1 MEPCRKSGGLSM
13 DGQIQVIELGDSIG
27 FRPLEAGNVR
37 AVCGRYAQPS
47 PPEIGKGEAE
57 ADRDHHRL
65 LTLILGPHL
74 AGPTHQP
81 IGWDASGHYSR
92 CLSSPSRPVFYSC
105 PHNTCLSSSHEF
117 DMVGLVRHHQPGCP
131 SRHEGSH
138 QAPRHL
144 PYSARPV

>member
-1 MEPCRKSGGLSM
+1 M

-81 IGWDASGHYSR
+81 IGWDASGPTVVAYQVP
-92 CLSSPSRPVFYSC
+92 LGQSSTP
-105 PHNTCLSSSHEF
+105 
-117 DMVGLVRHHQPGCP
+117 
-131 SRHEGSH
+131 
-138 QAPRHL
+138 
-144 PYSARPV
+144 ARTTPA